1 MRPSAPRFTES
12 RSSANGGLAQYRN
25 RCSRLTIDTQLG
37 NRERNAHARFNR
49 KTTVFPREHVCGGSG
64 VEQHR
69 GAICSAGS
77 FFPSGMECPPLVVTP
92 TESLSG
98 SGVARRGAGHIDLP
112 LINGTTFSAAYR
124 SRRFPS
130 CRDAHFGLGFGVG
143 FAACVCMAD
152 AWAAR
157 IVRTLT
163 FIAPRSFYR
172 LAYSFFPRAHPV
184 NT

>member
-1 MRPSAPRFTES
+1 MPLLRPVSA
-12 RSSANGGLAQYRN
+12 
-25 RCSRLTIDTQLG
+25 
-37 NRERNAHARFNR
+37 
-49 KTTVFPREHVCGGSG
+49 
-64 VEQHR
+64 
-69 GAICSAGS
+69 
-77 FFPSGMECPPLVVTP
+77 
-92 TESLSG
+92 
-98 SGVARRGAGHIDLP
+98 DLP
-112 LINGTTFSAAYR
+112 PFNGTTFSTAHR

-163 FIAPRSFYR
+163 FIAPRSFIC
-172 LAYSFFPRAHPV
+172 LDYSFFPRGHPV